1 MLSVT
6 NLDPEASERELAAI
20 ERAVPARVKILAGGQ
35 AAKALPDS
43 RIEIQ
48 QDLAIA
54 ERELS
59 R

>member
-1 MLSVT
+1 VT
-6 NLDPEASERELAAI
+6 NLDSKASERELAAI
-20 ERAVPARVKILAGGQ
+20 ERAVPARVKILAGGR
-35 AAKALPDS
+35 AAKALPES